1 MEVFFWQAVNNQKMA
16 KSNVPLYYYNST
28 LPVAYF
34 IPKITGLSAQYF
46 SLFYPPTC
54 GYNSSLKNHVKKSS
68 EHTCSKKILN
78 TGTYS
83 SNSSNFSVKVQT
95 KTMKYDHEVSLYRFD
110 LAKYSCRTKFHVEI
124 HFAQKYI
131 KQKYHYLLLKLSIHA
146 AILRIVLYLIVLLTM
161 LHLTRLL

>member
-1 MEVFFWQAVNNQKMA
+1 MQTIVVIQKFVQDNR
-16 KSNVPLYYYNST
+16 SWII
-28 LPVAYF
+28 F
-34 IPKITGLSAQYF
+34 IHDKQMVQ
-46 SLFYPPTC
+46 
-54 GYNSSLKNHVKKSS
+54 NEKSS

-110 LAKYSCRTKFHVEI
+110 LAKYSCRTKFYVEI

-131 KQKYHYLLLKLSIHA
+131 KQKYHYLLLKLFIHTG
-146 AILRIVLYLIVLLTM
+146 ILRIVLYLIVLLTM